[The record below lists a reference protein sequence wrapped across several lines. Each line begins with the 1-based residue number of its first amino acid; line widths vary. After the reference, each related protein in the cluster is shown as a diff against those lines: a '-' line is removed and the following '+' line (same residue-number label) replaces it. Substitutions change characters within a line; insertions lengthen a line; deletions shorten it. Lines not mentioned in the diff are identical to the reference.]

1 MAEYFYRPDLARATA
16 EQLLGGGIFGRPC
29 LFLSAARRTGK
40 SNFLLRD
47 LIPALISKGALV
59 LYLDLWADKTVDPK
73 DLISITIANALAEA
87 QGAITR
93 AAKAVG
99 LSKVS
104 IKGVEFNLADVGH
117 AKGATLS
124 DALHELQEKVGKPL
138 VLIVDEAQHAIKTRS
153 GMDAMFALKSARDT
167 LNARGDNKFCLVMS
181 GSDRDKLLRL
191 VHGNSAPFL
200 GSHIDQMPL
209 LAIDFTNHLAG
220 QLAQEIPALVID
232 NARFAATFERFDNR
246 PEEFLKAI
254 NAVVGP
260 FGPGHGGKFHEALD
274 READDYEAR
283 RAAEYLAAYESLT
296 KLQRAVLT
304 RVLSNSR
311 DGRFF
316 TADALAE
323 YSKAHGRRVAAGSA
337 RGAIEKLRAI
347 DPPMIWKS
355 ERGDYAAEDSGMRR
369 WYERLKERGKWPPL
383 P

>member
-1 MAEYFYRPDLARATA
+1 VSAYFFRPELARQTA

-29 LFLSAARRTGK
+29 LFLCAARRTGK
-40 SNFLLRD
+40 SNFLMRD
-47 LIPALISKGALV
+47 LIPALEDKGAKV

-73 DLISITIANALAEA
+73 ELIAITIANALAEA
-87 QGAITR
+87 QGVIAK

-99 LSKVS
+99 LNKVS
-104 IKGVEFNLADVGH
+104 IKGVEFTLAEVGH

-124 DALHELQEKVGKPL
+124 DALQELQEKVDVPV
-138 VLIVDEAQHAIKTRS
+138 VLIVDEAQHAIRTRS

-167 LNARGDNKFCLVMS
+167 LNARGNHKFCLVMS

-191 VHGNSAPFL
+191 VHGNSAPFF
-200 GSHIDQMPL
+200 GSHIDAMRL
-209 LAIDFTNHLAG
+209 LGLDFTSHLAG
-220 QLAQEIPALVID
+220 QLVQEMPALDID
-232 NARFAATFERFDNR
+232 NDRFAASFDRFDNR

-254 NAVVGP
+254 NTVVGP
-260 FGPGHGGKFHEALD
+260 FGSGRGGKFHEALD
-274 READDYEAR
+274 READNYEAT
-283 RAAEYLAAYESLT
+283 RAGEYLAAYESLT

-304 RVLSNSR
+304 RVLSNSH

-323 YSKAHGRRVAAGSA
+323 YSKAHGRKVLAGSA

-347 DPPMIWKS
+347 DPPLIWKS

-369 WYERLKERGKWPPL
+369 WYERLEARGEWPPR